1 MHPLP
6 YIRNEMEQHVLM
18 CAADSLLAEKIAL
31 KKPVVVGHGT
41 GFGHRLAHRVERFVR
56 VTSTY

>member
-6 YIRNEMEQHVLM
+6 YIRNEMDQHVLM

-41 GFGHRLAHRVERFVR
+41 GFGHR
-56 VTSTY
+56 